1 MPADKPALDQLRID
15 RTNGEEPRSRAWVVF
30 VVLTLLVAVAGLGWR
45 FAPGRVQAVSTLAVK
60 ETEMS
65 GPRTVLNASGYVVAR
80 REATV
85 SSKITGKVVEVL
97 IEEGMK
103 VEAGQILA
111 RLDDVNVKT
120 SLQLAQA
127 QLDSVRSALGETTV
141 LLAQAKR
148 EAGRVQRLATEKIAS
163 SSELDQ
169 VQSQEASLRAR
180 LERLKAEVAVSEREV
195 AVWQQQMEDTLI
207 RAPFAGVVTVK
218 NAQPGEMIS
227 PVSAGGGFTRTGICT
242 LVDMTSLEIEVD
254 VNESYINRVTAGQP
268 VEASLDAY
276 PDWHIP
282 AKVIAVIPTAD
293 RQKSTVRV
301 RIGFEKLDPRIL
313 PQMSIKV
320 AFQAGAENTAGQ
332 KAMLVPRQ
340 AVQKLGAK
348 DTVLLVRQGKA
359 ERVTVVSGGVKG
371 DELLVTFGLAAGDR
385 IIMPIPKNLKDGALV
400 KEAKP

>member
-1 MPADKPALDQLRID
+1 MPAEKPALDQLRID

-30 VVLTLLVAVAGLGWR
+30 VVLAVLLVLAGLGWR
-45 FAPGRVQAVSTLAVK
+45 FAPGRVQAVSTLPVK
-60 ETEMS
+60 ETEVS

-111 RLDDVNVKT
+111 RLDDINVKT

-141 LLAQAKR
+141 LLAQAER
-148 EAGRVQRLATEKIAS
+148 EAGRIQRLAQEKIAS
-163 SSELDQ
+163 ASELDQ

-180 LERLKAEVAVSEREV
+180 LERLKAEIAVGEREV

-268 VEASLDAY
+268 VEANLDAY

-332 KAMLVPRQ
+332 KVMLVPRQ

-348 DTVLLVRQGKA
+348 DTVLVVRQGKA
-359 ERVTVVSGGVKG
+359 ERATVVSGGVKG
-371 DELLVTFGLAAGDR
+371 DEILVTSGLVAGDR
-385 IIMPIPKNLKDGALV
+385 VILPIPKNLKDGALV